1 MVKYYS
7 TQRPVS
13 PGTFPREGAGR
24 IVNFDNKQFCEEIGR
39 DAWGYFTSIT
49 SFMLSLPPPRIV
61 QPPPGKGTSRCKY
74 PFGSWAAKSRIPL
87 LLPGTYGIRMMN
99 STILGRSWSGFWWME
114 RIWRLQERIRRRRD
128 EKQKVLARTD

>member
-39 DAWGYFTSIT
+39 DAWGYIEYAEPLSAAQMEAYELTRGGMKKFWCVTTSVNDRGRVAANIT
-49 SFMLSLPPPRIV
+49 NVIEAV
-61 QPPPGKGTSRCKY
+61 CQPENSSTSTSRRDIY
-74 PFGSWAAKSRIPL
+74 QDWFPS
-87 LLPGTYGIRMMN
+87 
-99 STILGRSWSGFWWME
+99 
-114 RIWRLQERIRRRRD
+114 QEEAEEFVEEARR
-128 EKQKVLARTD
+128 T